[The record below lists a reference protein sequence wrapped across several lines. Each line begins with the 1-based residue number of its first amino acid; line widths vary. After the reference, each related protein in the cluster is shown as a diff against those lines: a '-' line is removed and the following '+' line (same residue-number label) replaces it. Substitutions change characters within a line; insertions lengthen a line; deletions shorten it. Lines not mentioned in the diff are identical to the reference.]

1 VSLRLVFADDS
12 YLVRAGTAALL
23 EEATGIEVVATVA
36 DGPSLLAAVDEL
48 EPDAVLTDIRMP
60 PTWTTEGI
68 VAAQEIR
75 REHPRTGVV
84 VLSQYVEESYA
95 VELLKEGL
103 GGIGYLLKER
113 VAQLDELVSA
123 LTSVAAGGSV
133 LDPTV
138 VESLLSRRT
147 ATTHEPLEV
156 LSPRE
161 LDVLRAMATGQSNQA
176 IGRTLYLS
184 ERAVEK
190 NINGI
195 FGKFGLSQEA
205 DINRR
210 VRAVVTYLETL
221 GRSTEP
227 PAPRRPARRP

>member
-1 VSLRLVFADDS
+1 MTLRLVFADDN

-23 EEATGIEVVATVA
+23 EETAGIEVVATVA
-36 DGPSLLAAVDEL
+36 DGRRLLEAVDQH

-60 PTWTTEGI
+60 PTWTIEGI

-75 REHPRTGVV
+75 RTHPGIGVV

-113 VAQLDELVSA
+113 VAQLDELVNA
-123 LTSVAAGGSV
+123 LTTVAAGGSV

-147 ATTHEPLEV
+147 ATAHQPLEL

-161 LDVLRAMATGQSNQA
+161 LEVLRAMATGLSNQA
-176 IGRTLYLS
+176 IGNTVYLS
-184 ERAVEK
+184 ARAVEK

-195 FGKFGLSQEA
+195 FGKFGLNQEA
-205 DINRR
+205 DVNRR
-210 VRAVVTYLETL
+210 VRAVVTYLEAL
-221 GRSTEP
+221 SR
-227 PAPRRPARRP
+227 A